1 MNDVLAGLIRFVV
14 QILLVAVGLVFFLSL
29 LAAALVLA
37 LVWGLRLLWA
47 RVTGRPA
54 APWSARVDP
63 RTAWT
68 TVYRS
73 SSRWSSMRRAGKASD
88 ASADAPT
95 HLRPLPGTED
105 VTDVQAK
112 PRPDS
117 VA

>member
-14 QILLVAVGLVFFLSL
+14 QILLVAVGLAFFLSL

-63 RTAWT
+63 RAAWT

-73 SSRWSSMRRAGKASD
+73 SSRWSSMRRAGKAAD